1 MIIKRLLVLKKI
13 AFLVAVGYTTALATV
28 CLIKL
33 TNLPNTGISFA
44 DKIFHFLAYA
54 LLILLWYVAFS
65 FTFNLK
71 ERKSIVYALIFS
83 VVFGIVIEILQDTMT
98 DSRALDVYDI
108 IANTLGAVLVSVVLL
123 FKSRLRVKNS

>member
-1 MIIKRLLVLKKI
+1 MIIKPLLVLKKI
-13 AFLVAVGYTTALATV
+13 AFLPALIYTIALAIV

-54 LLILLWYVAFS
+54 LFMLLWYVAFS
-65 FTFNLK
+65 FSLNFEKN
-71 ERKSIVYALIFS
+71 KSILYALFLAVI
-83 VVFGIVIEILQDTMT
+83 FGIIIELLQDTMT

-108 IANTLGAVLVSVVLL
+108 AANTLGAVLVALVLQ
-123 FKSRLRVKNS
+123 FKSSLGVKKL

>member
-1 MIIKRLLVLKKI
+1 MLKKI
-13 AFLVAVGYTTALATV
+13 AFLPALIYTIALATV

-54 LLILLWYVAFS
+54 LFMVLWYVAFS
-65 FTFNLK
+65 FSFNLEK
-71 ERKSIVYALIFS
+71 NKSILYALFFA
-83 VVFGIVIEILQDTMT
+83 VAFGIVIEILQDTMT

-108 IANTLGAVLVSVVLL
+108 AANTLGAVLVALVLQ
-123 FKSRLRVKNS
+123 FKSSLGVKKL